1 MSCTSLHRSW
11 SWKAAVDVNIFL
23 RPHLRNWCWKPF
35 SGMLTLSLLLLLI
48 LIIGFT
54 CPASIRFKFMTKCD
68 DYNNE
73 SATEHAW
80 CGYMNSYYFS
90 FPSGF
95 LFGRKGREEECLK
108 TIHYPCHGGLGAAP
122 PNGVILNLSLYFKS
136 FVRWET
142 GRGEKLLFFIWTTNV
157 SVFFHFCCC
166 CCCCFPANVYFV
178 CSSVASRA

>member
-1 MSCTSLHRSW
+1 MSRTSLHRSW

-35 SGMLTLSLLLLLI
+35 SGMLSLSLLLTIMI

-68 DYNNE
+68 DYNKVQQNMRDVVIWIH
-73 SATEHAW
+73 TI
-80 CGYMNSYYFS
+80 
-90 FPSGF
+90 F
-95 LFGRKGREEECLK
+95 LFLADFCLDVDVK
-108 TIHYPCHGGLGAAP
+108 AERRNVWRPFIILVMVGWVQPH

-142 GRGEKLLFFIWTTNV
+142 GRSEKLLFFIWTTNV
-157 SVFFHFCCC
+157 SVFFIS
-166 CCCCFPANVYFV
+166 VVVVVVFV

>member
-1 MSCTSLHRSW
+1 MSRTSLHRSW

-35 SGMLTLSLLLLLI
+35 SGMLSLSLLLTIMI

-68 DYNNE
+68 DYNKVQQNMRDVVIWIH
-73 SATEHAW
+73 TIFH
-80 CGYMNSYYFS
+80 
-90 FPSGF
+90 F
-95 LFGRKGREEECLK
+95 LADFCLDVK
-108 TIHYPCHGGLGAAP
+108 AERRNVWRPFIILVMVGWVQPH

-142 GRGEKLLFFIWTTNV
+142 GRGEKLLFFHLNNKCF
-157 SVFFHFCCC
+157 SFFHFRC
-166 CCCCFPANVYFV
+166 CCCCFLANVYFV